1 MNLICNGTALEVTVA
16 GSGEPVL
23 IIHGFTGS
31 ALAMKSLADRL
42 PGRRIVPDLIGHGR
56 SESPVSL
63 TAYNLD
69 AVSQQLSSLLEQLNA
84 TPTAIVGYSMGG
96 RVALNFAV
104 NHPEKVRSLTLI
116 GASPGIESD
125 SDRLDRKDADNK
137 LAASIS
143 DLGVK
148 AFIESWVDMPMWESL
163 RNKLTA
169 TQWQESIAER
179 QTNHPLGLANSL
191 RASGTGNMN
200 PLHEALRTLKVP
212 TLLLVGDKDQ
222 KFLQIT
228 HDMSTALP
236 NASIQVI
243 ADSGHATHLEQ
254 PDATATAIIEQL
266 SCS

>member
-1 MNLICNGTALEVTVA
+1 MEARTAAGTHELFQLLV
-16 GSGEPVL
+16 G
-23 IIHGFTGS
+23 
-31 ALAMKSLADRL
+31 AD
-42 PGRRIVPDLIGHGR
+42 G
-56 SESPVSL
+56 
-63 TAYNLD
+63 
-69 AVSQQLSSLLEQLNA
+69 
-84 TPTAIVGYSMGG
+84 
-96 RVALNFAV
+96 
-104 NHPEKVRSLTLI
+104 
-116 GASPGIESD
+116 
-125 SDRLDRKDADNK
+125 DRLDRRDADNK

-212 TLLLVGDKDQ
+212 TLLLVGEKDH
-222 KFLQIT
+222 KFLQIAY
-228 HDMSTALP
+228 DMSLALP
-236 NASIQVI
+236 DATVQVI

>member
-31 ALAMKSLADRL
+31 ALAMKSLSDRL
-42 PGRRIVPDLIGHGR
+42 PGRRIVPALIGHGR
-56 SESPVSL
+56 SESPVS
-63 TAYNLD
+63 
-69 AVSQQLSSLLEQLNA
+69 SLREQLTA

-116 GASPGIESD
+116 GASPGIAND
-125 SDRLDRKDADNK
+125 SARLDRRDADNK

-222 KFLQIT
+222 KFLQIA

-266 SCS
+266 SC

>member
-1 MNLICNGTALEVTVA
+1 MNIICNGTALEVDVA
-16 GSGEPVL
+16 GSGEPLL

-31 ALAMKSLADRL
+31 ALAMKPLSDRL
-42 PGRRIVPDLIGHGR
+42 PGRKIIPDLIGHGR
-56 SESPVSL
+56 SESPASRS
-63 TAYNLD
+63 AYHLD
-69 AVSQQLSSLLEQLNA
+69 AVSQQLSSLLDYLDA
-84 TPTAIVGYSMGG
+84 TPASIVGYSMGG

-104 NHPEKVRSLTLI
+104 NHPEKVHSLALI
-116 GASPGIESD
+116 GVSPGIEND
-125 SDRLDRKDADNK
+125 SERLSRKNADND

-143 DLGVK
+143 HLGVK

-222 KFLQIT
+222 KFLQIA